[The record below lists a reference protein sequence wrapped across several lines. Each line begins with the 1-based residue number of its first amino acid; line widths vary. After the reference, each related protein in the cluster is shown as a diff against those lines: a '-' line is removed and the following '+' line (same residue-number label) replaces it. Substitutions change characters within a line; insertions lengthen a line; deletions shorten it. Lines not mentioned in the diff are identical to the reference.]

1 MTLLEQASQLPA
13 TEKLRLIEQLIAEL
27 DLPDPTVET
36 LWAEE
41 SARRSRAVAEGRM
54 TTRPLAE
61 ALHKYDI

>member
-27 DLPDPTVET
+27 DLPDPAVET

-41 SARRSRAVAEGRM
+41 STRRSRAVEEGRM
-54 TTRPLAE
+54 TTRPLTE
-61 ALHKYDI
+61 ALQKYDI